1 MLLLLLA
8 LATAVLRL
16 VSSMLGAVVADLW
29 KRFVLS
35 LVLDS
40 KYFVF
45 AFVFG
50 IFSLFTSFDCCLL
63 VLL

>member
-1 MLLLLLA
+1 MLLLFVLV

-45 AFVFG
+45 VFG